1 MQLSQPT
8 KPRSLRLQSPATDSY
23 FSFRK
28 EVLPMTTELVK
39 IRSLTSNFDDFMRAG
54 ELLKNGETVAIPTE
68 TVYGLAANA
77 LDPNAVKEIFKAK
90 GRPQDNPLIVH
101 ISDFSD
107 LSQIVSEIPESA
119 VLLAEK
125 FWPGPLTM
133 IMKKSD
139 KIPMEVTAGL
149 DTVAVRYP
157 SHQYALA
164 VIAAAGVPLAA
175 PSANLSGKPSP
186 TTAEHVFNDLNGKI
200 PMIIDGGE
208 CSVGLESTVI
218 DLTSEVP
225 MLLRPG
231 GVTLHELREVL
242 GEVSVNP
249 KILEEVSDNEQVAS
263 PGMKYKHYAPKSP
276 VVIID
281 GGIDK
286 VVSFIKDESASK
298 KIAVLC
304 FDEEL
309 PSFSS
314 IDAQVISYGNLSKP
328 EELAHGLFSALREL
342 DKEDFDIIYARQPKQ
357 SDGIE
362 LAVVNRL
369 KRAAAFRHISV

>member
-1 MQLSQPT
+1 MQLSQPIRPKNSKLPNPT
-8 KPRSLRLQSPATDSY
+8 TDSY
-23 FSFRK
+23 SSFRK
-28 EVLPMTTELVK
+28 EVLAMTTELVK
-39 IRSLTSNFDDFMRAG
+39 IRSLISDFDAFVRAG
-54 ELLKNGETVAIPTE
+54 ELLKRGETVAIPTE

-77 LDPNAVKEIFKAK
+77 LDPDAVKGIFKAK

-101 ISDFSD
+101 ISDFSE
-107 LSQIVSEIPESA
+107 LSEIVSEIPESA

-139 KIPMEVTAGL
+139 KIPFEVTAGL

-157 SHQYALA
+157 SHKYALA
-164 VIAAAGVPLAA
+164 VIASAGVPLAA

-218 DLTSEVP
+218 DLTGEIP

-231 GVTLHELREVL
+231 GVTLRELRETI

-249 KILEEVSDNEQVAS
+249 KILEEVSDDEKVAS
-263 PGMKYKHYAPKSP
+263 PGMKYKHYAPSSP

-281 GGIDK
+281 GELDK
-286 VVSFIKDESASK
+286 VLEFIKNEAITK
-298 KIAVLC
+298 KVAVLC
-304 FDEEL
+304 FDEEA

-314 IDAQVISYGNLSKP
+314 VDAEIISYGNLAKP

-342 DKEDFDIIYARQPKQ
+342 DKKTFDIIYARQPKQ

-369 KRAAAFRHISV
+369 KRAAAFRYISV